1 MSFFN
6 DVILTFVPLLV
17 AIDALGSV
25 PVILSLTHGV
35 AHTFR
40 VRMVNIAILTASM
53 IGIGFLFLG
62 KSVLNLLDISVD
74 HFAIAGGMV
83 LLILALRELTGGS
96 KLTETPDQHEM
107 LEIVPIGTPMLAGPA
122 TITTLLLL
130 DDRYP
135 SGAVLAGFA
144 LNLAFAWIIFT
155 QAPRIA
161 SVLGRGGL
169 IAMSKIASL
178 LLTAIAVRLML
189 DGIKA
194 VFSL

>member
-1 MSFFN
+1 MSFF
-6 DVILTFVPLLV
+6 DQVILTFVPLLV

-25 PVILSLTHGV
+25 PIILALTHDV
-35 AHTFR
+35 THAVR
-40 VRMVNIAILTASM
+40 MRMVNIALFTAGV
-53 IGIGFLFLG
+53 IGLGFLILG

-83 LLILALRELTGGS
+83 LLILALRDLTGGA
-96 KLTETPDQHEM
+96 KVMEAPDKQEM

-130 DDRYP
+130 SDRYSP
-135 SGAVLAGFA
+135 GAAMAGFA
-144 LNLAFAWIIFT
+144 LNLALAWVVFT

-161 SVLGRGGL
+161 GILGRGGL
-169 IAMSKIASL
+169 KAMSKIASL

-189 DGIKA
+189 DGVKA
-194 VFSL
+194 VFNV